1 VLSSKSFFPQFNY
14 NCFIFLGI
22 SLVILLLLLLI
33 GILCVFIVMI
43 RDKLELKAIK
53 DGSVNY
59 AALEKKAE
67 LYDKL
72 VRGELSDEEDKEK
85 YCVDF
90 ARKGDDHDDVSDTPN
105 VLQENERGGADD
117 DGDGDAFSRF
127 NLKSVGLGRSA
138 GVVDN
143 DEHKR
148 NVRYAICC
156 LLKMQC
162 FCLCS

>member
-1 VLSSKSFFPQFNY
+1 
-14 NCFIFLGI
+14 
-22 SLVILLLLLLI
+22 
-33 GILCVFIVMI
+33 VFVVVI

-90 ARKGDDHDDVSDTPN
+90 ARKGDDHDDVSATPN
-105 VLQENERGGADD
+105 VLQENERGGADGD
-117 DGDGDAFSRF
+117 GDGDGDAFSRF

-138 GVVDN
+138 GIVDN

-148 NVRYAICC
+148 NVRYAICFLITCC

-162 FCLCS
+162 FC